1 MKSELVIASEC
12 VIADLIRNPCF
23 VWHWIPDQVRDDSL
37 QVRDDSLQAGM
48 TTFRSGVT
56 AFKSAMTSTVHGPH
70 AVSALV
76 SLSNP
81 SLKPFTF

>member
-12 VIADLIRNPCF
+12 VIADLIRNPWF
-23 VWHWIPDQVRDDSL
+23 TWRWIPDQVRDDSL
-37 QVRDDSLQAGM
+37 QAGM
-48 TTFRSGVT
+48 TAFKSAMT
-56 AFKSAMTSTVHGPH
+56 AFKSAMTSTVLGPQ

-81 SLKPFTF
+81 SLHPFTFKGKLP